1 MCPGMKVFV
10 TLERHY
16 RESQSEAARSYI
28 EEFMSSVPCQTC
40 EGKRLRPESLA
51 AAVSSKSIY
60 EWTAMSVGPFDGI
73 CTLDFPY

>member
-10 TLERHY
+10 TFERDIIG
-16 RESQSEAARSYI
+16 SLQSEAARSYI

-51 AAVSSKSIY
+51 AAVGSKSIY
-60 EWTAMSVGPFDGI
+60 EWTAMSLHI
-73 CTLDFPY
+73 